1 MAELVP
7 LEAAVTSATALPL
20 RRLGRPVGRDELLRA
35 LLLRLRQDQQLVLHG
50 AAGAGKTTLA
60 ATIASVYLQQHDR
73 PVLWL
78 NVDDP
83 PLVELIVRIA
93 RAYGDTDSSNDENP
107 LTRTAAVRTL
117 LSEQKPLLALDGQ
130 IDSQVLAPFVRRCA
144 ADIPL
149 VVTSAAPLPEGDWRN
164 QPVGNL
170 AESDAV
176 RLFKQKAGI
185 KDNSQ
190 DVAIQ
195 VIAAQLKQAAFPLSL
210 TARSMIIAR
219 QSPTDFNDTLASALE
234 RHDDQPALAALSI
247 SFDGL
252 NERLRDLMLFLGAT
266 LRGEASVAFLNLLSG
281 IAAESIDMSMTILSR
296 LFLVERFQRLGEAY
310 YRLHPL
316 ARQFLK
322 DWALERDRFD
332 ALRADIVDATR
343 DYLDVHS
350 KTDDAIMRLIIEM
363 EGLVAT
369 AAWAAQNDDAELAA
383 DMLQTLSPLERRLAA
398 EGYQYELMRLRAI
411 RDGEDLAFEDPPE
424 EEPAPAPEPES
435 IGEADAQAEPE
446 VEDVLTLL
454 EDDDED
460 DPHLLESDGDEPHI
474 PSDDEAEPPKEVAI
488 DDSTYIAIDDKDL
501 QSVNID
507 QLRTAL
513 NVASQNNETSR
524 QLQILKAIARM
535 QINQGREKEAIAT
548 YGDVLEIYE
557 NSEDKDGVL
566 ETLDMLAGL
575 LVANQSTPAAIEQVK
590 LRTALT
596 FARQHEDTPRV
607 LQILEAVGKVQ
618 IDQNR
623 ETEAVATYNE
633 VLAIHEN
640 DENKAGVLQ
649 ALDMLAGLLVRS
661 DSAVSALTHVQR
673 GLHLAD
679 ELEDSEAEMFLQIT
693 RGDAHK
699 ELGEASIAV
708 EAYEAALR
716 TARHRDDMQNEAL
729 ILYKL
734 GLAYLDAA
742 EARRAIE
749 MLEDANDRFKRQ
761 GKRDMEG
768 QVLSGLGEVNV
779 ALERWSE
786 AVNFHNSAL
795 YIAREIGDRVLE
807 AQQLRRLGQ
816 ILIKADKLPEALTRL
831 RQALHVAYEEQ
842 DREDIVGVI
851 ADLVSLMMRNL
862 FLSSIAELLINDG
875 LAYEPENRDLL
886 LLKKEVGAAKERA
899 AARGIALAVV
909 AGSARDYAA
918 NAYNYS

>member
-1 MAELVP
+1 MAELAP
-7 LEAAVTSATALPL
+7 LEAAVTSATDLPL

-35 LLLRLRQDQQLVLHG
+35 LLLRLRQSQQLILHG

-83 PLVELIVRIA
+83 PLVELVVRIA

-107 LTRTAAVRTL
+107 LTRMAAVKTL
-117 LSEQKPLLALDGQ
+117 LSERKPLLALDGQ
-130 IDSQVLAPFVRRCA
+130 IDSQVLAAFVRRCA

-149 VVTSAAPLPEGDWRN
+149 VVTSPAPLPEGDWRN

-195 VIAAQLKQAAFPLSL
+195 VIAAQLKQAAFPLALS
-210 TARSMIIAR
+210 ARSMIIAR
-219 QSPTDFNDTLASALE
+219 QSPTNFSDTLAAALE
-234 RHDDQPALAALSI
+234 SHDDQPALAALSI

-252 NERLRDLMLFLGAT
+252 NERLRDLLLFLCAT

-296 LFLVERFQRLGEAY
+296 LFLVERFQRLGEAC

-316 ARQFLK
+316 AHEFLK

-332 ALRADIVDATR
+332 GLRADIVDATR
-343 DYLDVHS
+343 DYLDVRA
-350 KTDDAIMRLIIEM
+350 KTDDAIMRLVIEM
-363 EGLVAT
+363 EGLIAT
-369 AAWAAQNDDAELAA
+369 AAWAAQNENQELAA
-383 DMLQTLSPLERRLAA
+383 DILETLTPLAGQLAA
-398 EGYQYELMRLRAI
+398 EGYQYELTRLRAI
-411 RDGEDLAFEDPPE
+411 RDGEELAFELPPE
-424 EEPAPAPEPES
+424 EEPALAPDPES
-435 IGEADAQAEPE
+435 IGEAVAQSEPV
-446 VEDVLTLL
+446 VEDVLILL
-454 EDDDED
+454 EEDDD
-460 DPHLLESDGDEPHI
+460 DEP
-474 PSDDEAEPPKEVAI
+474 PLLDDEEETLVRAADDEEPAPAIAI

-548 YGDVLEIYE
+548 YGGVLEIYE

-590 LRTALT
+590 LRTALS

-623 ETEAVATYNE
+623 ADEAVATYNE

-640 DENKAGVLQ
+640 DENKAGILQ
-649 ALDMLAGLLVRS
+649 SLDMLAGLLVRS
-661 DSAVSALTHVQR
+661 DSAVSALAHVQR

-679 ELEDSEAEMFLQIT
+679 ELDDGEAEMFLQIT

-716 TARHRDDMQNEAL
+716 NARHRDDMQNEAL

-734 GLAYLDAA
+734 GLAYLDAG
-742 EARRAIE
+742 ESRRAIE

-768 QVLSGLGEVNV
+768 EVLRGLGEVNV

-786 AVNFHNSAL
+786 AVNFHSSAL
-795 YIAREIGDRVLE
+795 YIARETGDRALE
-807 AQQLRRLGQ
+807 AQQLRHLGQ

-842 DREDIVGVI
+842 NRDDIVGII

-875 LAYEPENRDLL
+875 LAYDAENRELL

-899 AARGIALAVV
+899 AGRGIALAVV

>member
-1 MAELVP
+1 MAELLP
-7 LEAAVTSATALPL
+7 LEAPVTSATALPL

-50 AAGAGKTTLA
+50 AAGTGKTTVA
-60 ATIASVYLQQHDR
+60 ATIANVYLQQHNR

-78 NVDDP
+78 NVDNP
-83 PLVELIVRIA
+83 PLVELIVRVA
-93 RAYGDTDSSNDENP
+93 RAFGAYEISNDENP
-107 LTRTAAVRTL
+107 LTQARAVKAL
-117 LSEQKPLLALDGQ
+117 LREKQPLLVLDGE
-130 IDSQVLAPFVRRCA
+130 IESLALAPFVKRCA

-149 VVTSAAPLPEGDWRN
+149 VATSTTPLPEGDWRN
-164 QPVGNL
+164 QPIGNL
-170 AESDAV
+170 SESDAV

-185 KDNSQ
+185 KNGAD

-195 VIAAQLKQAAFPLSL
+195 VIAAQLKHTAFPLAI

-219 QSPTDFNDTLASALE
+219 QSAAEFSETLADALE
-234 RHDDQPALAALSI
+234 SHDDEPAQAALNI

-252 NERLRDLMLFLGAT
+252 NERLRDLLLFLGAT
-266 LRGEASVAFLNLLSG
+266 ARGEASVAFLNLLSG
-281 IAAESIDMSMTILSR
+281 IATESIDMSMTILSR
-296 LFLVERFQRLGEAY
+296 LFLVDRFQRFGEAY

-316 ARQFLK
+316 VREFIE

-332 ALRADIVDATR
+332 ALRADIVDTTR
-343 DYLDVHS
+343 DYLDVHG
-350 KTDDAIMRLIIEM
+350 KNDDAIPRLMVEM
-363 EGLVAT
+363 DNLIAT
-369 AAWAAQNDDAELAA
+369 ADWAAQNEDRELAGDIA
-383 DMLQTLSPLERRLAA
+383 EALVPLEDQINAA
-398 EGYQYELMRLRAI
+398 GYRYELMRLNAI
-411 RDGEDLAFEDPPE
+411 RDGVALEFEDLPE
-424 EEPAPAPEPES
+424 EEPEPVFDAEAQAA
-435 IGEADAQAEPE
+435 ADA
-446 VEDVLTLL
+446 DDMTLL
-454 EDDDED
+454 GDDDEPPLVD
-460 DPHLLESDGDEPHI
+460 DGEEAVPYAVDEE
-474 PSDDEAEPPKEVAI
+474 EAAPETVA
-488 DDSTYIAIDDKDL
+488 DDSSFVAIDDKDL

-535 QINQGREKEAIAT
+535 QINQGREAEAIAT

-575 LVANQSTPAAIEQVK
+575 LVSKESTPAAIEQLK
-590 LRTALT
+590 LRTALS
-596 FARQHEDTPRV
+596 FARQHEDAPRV

-618 IDQNR
+618 IDQKR
-623 ETEAVATYNE
+623 EGEAVATFNE
-633 VLAIHEN
+633 ILAIHEKQ
-640 DENKAGVLQ
+640 ENKAGILET
-649 ALDMLAGLLVRS
+649 LDMLAGLLVRC
-661 DSAVSALTHVQR
+661 DSAVSALAHVQR
-673 GLHLAD
+673 GLQLAG
-679 ELEDSEAEMFLQIT
+679 ELEDYEAEMFLQMT

-708 EAYEAALR
+708 EAYEGALR
-716 TARHRDDMQNEAL
+716 NARNRDDMQNEAQ

-734 GLAYLDAA
+734 GLAYL
-742 EARRAIE
+742 ESNESRRAVE
-749 MLEDANDRFKRQ
+749 MLEDANDRFKQQ

-768 QVLSGLGEVNV
+768 QALRGLGEVNV
-779 ALERWSE
+779 SLERWSE
-786 AVNFHNSAL
+786 AVNFHTSAL
-795 YIAREIGDRVLE
+795 YIAREIDDRALE
-807 AQQLRRLGQ
+807 GQQLRHLGQ
-816 ILIKADKLPEALTRL
+816 ILIRADKLPEALTRL

-842 DREDIVGVI
+842 NREDIVTVI

-875 LAYEPENRDLL
+875 LTYDPDSRALRALE
-886 LLKKEVGAAKERA
+886 KEVAGAKERA

>member
-1 MAELVP
+1 MAELAP
-7 LEAAVTSATALPL
+7 LEAAVTRATQLPL

-35 LLLRLRQDQQLVLHG
+35 LLLRLRQSQQLVLHG
-50 AAGAGKTTLA
+50 APGAGKTTLA
-60 ATIASVYLQQHDR
+60 ATIATVYLQQHDR

-83 PLVELIVRIA
+83 PLVELVVRIA
-93 RAYGDTDSSNDENP
+93 RAYGDIDSSNVANP
-107 LTRTAAVRTL
+107 LTRLAAVRAL
-117 LSEQKPLLALDGQ
+117 LSEHKPLLALDGR

-149 VVTSAAPLPEGDWRN
+149 VVTSPAPLPEGAWRN

-195 VIAAQLKQAAFPLSL
+195 VIAAQLKQAAFPLALS
-210 TARSMIIAR
+210 ARSMIIAR
-219 QSPTDFNDTLASALE
+219 QSPTNFSDTLAAALE
-234 RHDDQPALAALSI
+234 SHDDQPALAALSI

-252 NERLRDLMLFLGAT
+252 NERLRDLLLFLCAT
-266 LRGEASVAFLNLLSG
+266 PRGEASVAFLNLLSG

-296 LFLVERFQRLGEAY
+296 LFLVERFQRLGEAC

-316 ARQFLK
+316 AHEFLK

-332 ALRADIVDATR
+332 GLRADIVDATR
-343 DYLDVHS
+343 DYLDVRA
-350 KTDDAIMRLIIEM
+350 KTDDAVMRLVIEM
-363 EGLVAT
+363 EGLIAT
-369 AAWAAQNDDAELAA
+369 AAWAAQNDDRELAA
-383 DMLQTLSPLERRLAA
+383 DILETLTPLAGQLAA
-398 EGYQYELMRLRAI
+398 EGYQYELTRLRAI
-411 RDGEDLAFEDPPE
+411 RDGEELAFEVPPE
-424 EEPAPAPEPES
+424 EAPALAPETES
-435 IGEADAQAEPE
+435 IGEAAAQSEPA
-446 VEDVLTLL
+446 VEDVLNLL
-454 EDDDED
+454 EDDD
-460 DPHLLESDGDEPHI
+460 DEP
-474 PSDDEAEPPKEVAI
+474 PLLDDGEEALARAADDEEPPPEVAI
-488 DDSTYIAIDDKDL
+488 DDATYIAIDDSDL

-535 QINQGREKEAIAT
+535 QINQGREQEAIAT

-575 LVANQSTPAAIEQVK
+575 LVANQSAPAAIEQVK
-590 LRTALT
+590 LRTALS

-623 ETEAVATYNE
+623 ADEAIATYNE

-640 DENKAGVLQ
+640 DENKAGILQ
-649 ALDMLAGLLVRS
+649 SLDMLAGLLVRS
-661 DSAVSALTHVQR
+661 DSAVSALAHAQR
-673 GLHLAD
+673 GLQIAN
-679 ELEDSEAEMFLQIT
+679 ELDDGEAEMFLQIT

-716 TARHRDDMQNEAL
+716 NARHRDDMQNEAL

-734 GLAYLDAA
+734 GLAYLDAG
-742 EARRAIE
+742 ESRRAIE
-749 MLEDANDRFKRQ
+749 MLEDANDRFKIQ

-768 QVLSGLGEVNV
+768 EVLRGLGEVNV

-786 AVNFHNSAL
+786 AVNFHSSAL
-795 YIAREIGDRVLE
+795 YIARETGDRALE
-807 AQQLRRLGQ
+807 AQQLRHLGQ

-842 DREDIVGVI
+842 NRDDIVGII

-875 LAYEPENRDLL
+875 LAYDAENRELL
-886 LLKKEVGAAKERA
+886 LLKNEVGAAKERA
-899 AARGIALAVV
+899 AARGIAMAVV

-918 NAYNYS
+918 NAYNYNYS

>member
-1 MAELVP
+1 MAELLP
-7 LEAAVTSATALPL
+7 LEAAVTSASALPL

-50 AAGAGKTTLA
+50 AAGTGKTTVA
-60 ATIASVYLQQHDR
+60 ATIANVYLQQHNR

-78 NVDDP
+78 NVDNP
-83 PLVELIVRIA
+83 PLVELIVRVA
-93 RAYGDTDSSNDENP
+93 RAYGANEISNDENP
-107 LTRTAAVRTL
+107 LTQARSVNSL
-117 LSEQKPLLALDGQ
+117 LREEQPLLVLDGE
-130 IDSQVLAPFVRRCA
+130 IDSLALAPFVKRCA

-149 VVTSAAPLPEGDWRN
+149 VATSTAPLPEGDWRN
-164 QPVGNL
+164 QPIGNL
-170 AESDAV
+170 SESDAV

-185 KDNSQ
+185 KNGDD

-195 VIAAQLKQAAFPLSL
+195 VIAAQLKHTAFPLAI

-219 QSPTDFNDTLASALE
+219 QSAAEFSETLAEALE
-234 RHDDQPALAALSI
+234 SHDDEPAQAALNI

-252 NERLRDLMLFLGAT
+252 NERLRDLLLFLGAT
-266 LRGEASVAFLNLLSG
+266 ARGESSVAFLNLLSG
-281 IAAESIDMSMTILSR
+281 IATESIDMSMTILSR
-296 LFLVERFQRLGEAY
+296 LFLVDRFQRFGEAY

-316 ARQFLK
+316 VREFIE

-332 ALRADIVDATR
+332 GLRADIVDSTR
-343 DYLDVHS
+343 DYLDVHG
-350 KTDDAIMRLIIEM
+350 KNDDVMMRLMVEM
-363 EGLVAT
+363 DNLIAT
-369 AAWAAQNDDAELAA
+369 ADWAARNEDRELAGDIA
-383 DMLQTLSPLERRLAA
+383 EALAPLEEQINAA
-398 EGYQYELMRLRAI
+398 GYRYELMRLYAL
-411 RDGEDLAFEDPPE
+411 RDGVALEFEDPPE
-424 EEPAPAPEPES
+424 EEPEPDVNVE
-435 IGEADAQAEPE
+435 AQAAA
-446 VEDVLTLL
+446 EDGDDLKLL
-454 EDDDED
+454 GDDDEPPLVASD
-460 DPHLLESDGDEPHI
+460 DDLAQSVEGDE
-474 PSDDEAEPPKEVAI
+474 DAAPKVVAT
-488 DDSTYIAIDDKDL
+488 DDSTFMSLDDKDL

-535 QINQGREKEAIAT
+535 QINQGREAEAIAT

-575 LVANQSTPAAIEQVK
+575 LVSKESAPAAIEQLK
-590 LRTALT
+590 LRTALS
-596 FARQHEDTPRV
+596 FARQHEDAPRV

-618 IDQNR
+618 IDQKR
-623 ETEAVATYNE
+623 EAEAVATFNE
-633 VLAIHEN
+633 ILAIHEKQ
-640 DENKAGVLQ
+640 ENRAGVLET
-649 ALDMLAGLLVRS
+649 LDMLAGLLVRC
-661 DSAVSALTHVQR
+661 DSAVSALAHVQR
-673 GLHLAD
+673 GLQLAD
-679 ELEDSEAEMFLQIT
+679 ELDDYEAEMFLQMT

-708 EAYEAALR
+708 EAYEGALR
-716 TARHRDDMQNEAL
+716 NARNRDDMQNEAQ

-734 GLAYLDAA
+734 GLAYL
-742 EARRAIE
+742 ESNESRRAVE
-749 MLEDANDRFKRQ
+749 MLEDANDRFKQQ

-768 QVLSGLGEVNV
+768 QVLRGLGEVNV
-779 ALERWSE
+779 KLERWSE
-786 AVNFHNSAL
+786 AVNFHTSAL
-795 YIAREIGDRVLE
+795 YIAREIDDRVLE
-807 AQQLRRLGQ
+807 GQQLRHLGQ
-816 ILIKADKLPEALTRL
+816 ILIRADKLPEALTRL

-842 DREDIVGVI
+842 NREDIVTVI

-875 LAYEPENRDLL
+875 LTYDPDSRALRGLE
-886 LLKKEVGAAKERA
+886 KEVAGAKERA

>member
-1 MAELVP
+1 MAELLP
-7 LEAAVTSATALPL
+7 LEAPVTSAAALPL

-35 LLLRLRQDQQLVLHG
+35 LLLRLRQGQQLVLHG
-50 AAGAGKTTLA
+50 AAGTGKTTVA
-60 ATIASVYLQQHDR
+60 ATIANVHLQQHDR

-78 NVDDP
+78 NCDNP

-93 RAYGDTDSSNDENP
+93 RAYGDLDSCNADNP
-107 LTRTAAVRTL
+107 LTRAAAVKAL
-117 LSEQKPLLALDGQ
+117 LDEKQPLLVLDGE
-130 IDSQVLAPFVRRCA
+130 IETKALAPFVKRCA
-144 ADIPL
+144 ADAPL
-149 VVTSAAPLPEGDWRN
+149 VVTSAMPLAEGDWRN
-164 QPVGNL
+164 QPIGNL
-170 AESDAV
+170 AERDAV

-185 KDNSQ
+185 KDDKD

-195 VIAAQLKQAAFPLSL
+195 VIAAQLKQAAFPLAL
-210 TARSMIIAR
+210 AARSMIIAR
-219 QSPTDFNDTLASALE
+219 QSAAEFSETLAAALE
-234 RHDDQPALAALSI
+234 RYDDEASMAALSI

-252 NERLRDLMLFLGAT
+252 NERLRDLLLFLCAT
-266 LRGEASVAFLNLLSG
+266 VRGEASVAFLNLLSG
-281 IAAESIDMSMTILSR
+281 IASESIDMSMTILSR
-296 LFLVERFQRLGEAY
+296 LFLVERFQVLGEAY

-316 ARQFLK
+316 AREFLQE
-322 DWALERDRFD
+322 WALERDRFD
-332 ALRADIVDATR
+332 ALRADIVDTSR

-350 KTDDAIMRLIIEM
+350 EKEDVIQRLMIEL
-363 EGLVAT
+363 GNLIAT
-369 AAWAAQNDDAELAA
+369 AEWAGRNEDAELASEIVE
-383 DMLQTLSPLERRLAA
+383 TLAPLEAQLNAQGFA
-398 EGYQYELMRLRAI
+398 YELTRLRAA
-411 RDGEDLAFEDPPE
+411 RDGISLEFDDPPQEEPQPEKEPAAEFQTGEPAANEDDLA
-424 EEPAPAPEPES
+424 
-435 IGEADAQAEPE
+435 
-446 VEDVLTLL
+446 LL
-454 EDDDED
+454 GDDDE
-460 DPHLLESDGDEPHI
+460 PPLLDGAIELATSREAEDL
-474 PSDDEAEPPKEVAI
+474 DEAAPPETAA
-488 DDSTYIAIDDKDL
+488 DDSAFVAIDDKDL

-535 QINQGREKEAIAT
+535 QVNQGRENDAIAT

-575 LVANQSTPAAIEQVK
+575 LVSSQSAPEAIEQVK
-590 LRTALT
+590 LRTALS

-623 ETEAVATYNE
+623 EKEAVATYNE
-633 VLAIHEN
+633 ILAIYEKQ
-640 DENKAGVLQ
+640 DDNKGILET
-649 ALDMLAGLLVRS
+649 LDMLAGLLVRS
-661 DSAVSALTHVQR
+661 ESAVSALAQVQR
-673 GLHLAD
+673 GLHLAQEIAD
-679 ELEDSEAEMFLQIT
+679 DEAELFLQIT

-699 ELGEASIAV
+699 ALGEAALAV

-716 TARHRDDMQNEAL
+716 GARHRDDMQNEAL

-734 GLAYLDAA
+734 GMAYLESGDS
-742 EARRAIE
+742 RQAIE
-749 MLEDANDRFKRQ
+749 ILEDANDRFKQQ

-768 QVLSGLGEVNV
+768 QVLRGLGEVNV
-779 ALERWSE
+779 KLERWSE
-786 AVNFHNSAL
+786 AINFHASAL
-795 YIAREIGDRVLE
+795 YIAREIGDRALE
-807 AQQLRRLGQ
+807 GRQLRHLGK
-816 ILIKADKLPEALTRL
+816 ILIQADKLPEALTRF

-842 DREDIVGVI
+842 NSDDIIGVI

-875 LAYEPENRDLL
+875 LSYDPDNRELQLL
-886 LLKKEVGAAKERA
+886 QKEVAGAKERA